1 MQAPLWLVERSC
13 TQKRWYRTKGEAR
26 AGKQRT
32 ERITQKKFRIYAC
45 PYCGHFHLATKKDT
59 SDE

>member
-32 ERITQKKFRIYAC
+32 ERITQK
-45 PYCGHFHLATKKDT
+45 
-59 SDE
+59 